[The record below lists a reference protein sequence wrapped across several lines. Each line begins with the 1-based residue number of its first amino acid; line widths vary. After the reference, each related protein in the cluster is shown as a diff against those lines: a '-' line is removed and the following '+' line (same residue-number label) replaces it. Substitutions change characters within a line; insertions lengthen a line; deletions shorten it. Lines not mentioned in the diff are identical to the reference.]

1 MPSVFTPQAWYS
13 PPTLTAENAPEGGVA
28 SPNELSPQ
36 QAMAPPLVTP
46 HVKIEPVLTE
56 ENVPAGGIISPD
68 SL

>member
-1 MPSVFTPQAWYS
+1 
-13 PPTLTAENAPEGGVA
+13 
-28 SPNELSPQ
+28 
-36 QAMAPPLVTP
+36 MAPPLVTP